1 MTEHHA
7 DEALALLRDELARVS
22 APPDFAARVQQ
33 RISAGAD
40 LLHDELAAV
49 AVSPEFKV
57 RVRQQVDA
65 AQQARASSWFG
76 GWRWLAPVGAAAGIA
91 IIVALGWLGAPSTPA
106 PVVTTAANP
115 TPVVRT
121 PVPPPSPSPR
131 TAAPAVASP
140 LRHERTGVRRS
151 TGEPS
156 MEVIT
161 NQPAILRALYAR
173 IAPDAT
179 VVETTTAPLPET
191 APEIV
196 VPTIEVSPLVVK
208 PLGEPPIIGGGS
220 SIIR

>member
-7 DEALALLRDELARVS
+7 DEALALLREELAGVS
-22 APPDFAARVQQ
+22 APPDFAARVQH
-33 RISAGAD
+33 RISEGAD

-65 AQQARASSWFG
+65 AQQARASSWLG
-76 GWRWLAPVGAAAGIA
+76 GWRWLVPVAAAASIA
-91 IIVALGWLGAPSTPA
+91 LIVALGWLGAPSTPA

-115 TPVVRT
+115 TPDVRT

-161 NQPAILRALYAR
+161 NQPAILRALAAR
-173 IAPDAT
+173 IGPNAR
-179 VVETTTAPLPET
+179 VVETTSVPVPET

-196 VPTIEVSPLVVK
+196 VPTLEVSPLVVK
-208 PLGEPPIIGGGS
+208 PLGEPPVIGGGS

>member
-7 DEALALLRDELARVS
+7 DEALALLRDELAGVS

-65 AQQARASSWFG
+65 AQQARASSWLG
-76 GWRWLAPVGAAAGIA
+76 VWRWLVPVGAAAAVA
-91 IIVALGWLGAPSTPA
+91 IIVALGWPGAPSTPA
-106 PVVTTAANP
+106 PAVTTAANP
-115 TPVVRT
+115 TPDVRT
-121 PVPPPSPSPR
+121 TVTPRLPSRR
-131 TAAPAVASP
+131 TAAPVVASP
-140 LRHERTGVRRS
+140 LRHERTGVRGS

-179 VVETTTAPLPET
+179 VVETTSVPMPET